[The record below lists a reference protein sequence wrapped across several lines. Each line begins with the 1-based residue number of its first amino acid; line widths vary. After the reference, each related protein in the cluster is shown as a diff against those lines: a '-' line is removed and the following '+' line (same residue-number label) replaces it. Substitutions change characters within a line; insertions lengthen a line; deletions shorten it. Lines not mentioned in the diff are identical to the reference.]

1 MHQLIFFVKAK
12 FLPKMIKYAQIWKW
26 KCIVNPLYSIKV
38 KIHVQEIHILK
49 TMVVPFF
56 IAGFYKYWNKL
67 QRNTYTCNNHGKK

>member
-12 FLPKMIKYAQIWKW
+12 FLPKMIQVCTNMKG

-56 IAGFYKYWNKL
+56 IAGFYKY
-67 QRNTYTCNNHGKK
+67 